1 MSQQDD
7 PKIIESRHSGSFTKD
22 GVTVEVCIYRL
33 ADTKW
38 SLEVVDAEGTS
49 YVWDEEFDT
58 DDAAHREFV
67 RTVETEGML
76 EFRVVAKGKPH

>member
-1 MSQQDD
+1 MFQQDD
-7 PKIIESRHSGSFTKD
+7 PKIIKSRHSGSFTKD
-22 GVTVEVCIYRL
+22 GVTVEISIVRL
-33 ADTKW
+33 VDTKW
-38 SLEVVDAEGTS
+38 SLEVVDAAGTS